1 VALFVSIKLKV
12 LEIINMAMESK
23 KLILI
28 DYGHLKIL
36 QMDLI
41 TCLLKQSEGNSKLPQ
56 SFIQMIFDGL
66 GRNI

>member
-1 VALFVSIKLKV
+1 
-12 LEIINMAMESK
+12 MAMESK